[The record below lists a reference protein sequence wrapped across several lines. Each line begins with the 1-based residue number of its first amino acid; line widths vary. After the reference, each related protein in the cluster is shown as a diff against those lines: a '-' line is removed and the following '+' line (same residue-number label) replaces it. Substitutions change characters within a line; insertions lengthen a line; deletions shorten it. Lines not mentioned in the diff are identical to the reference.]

1 MQPFFVVCVVL
12 AVFLHYHFRHS
23 VDALILSDLMRSLRV
38 IITLTTFLWDGPQ
51 KDIKI
56 QAKESHGRQAFYEG
70 KLKGIEEK
78 DIGEQI

>member
-1 MQPFFVVCVVL
+1 
-12 AVFLHYHFRHS
+12 
-23 VDALILSDLMRSLRV
+23 MRSLRV